1 MKITILN
8 GNPNADSVAF
18 ENHLREFSHHLE
30 LHHYTVNVFNL
41 REMDIKY
48 CIGCFSCWVKT
59 PGKCIT
65 KDDSDDICRVY
76 INSDLVLFAS
86 PVIMGFTSALLKKT
100 HEKLLPLVHPYL
112 EFVQNEVRHLARYEK
127 YPLMALLLEKGN
139 DTDEEDINIISDI
152 YRRDA
157 INFKTQFCFTK
168 LTSDPVEEVPNE
180 IDSI

>member
-8 GNPNADSVAF
+8 GNPYADHVAF
-18 ENHLREFSHHLE
+18 DNYLRDLSQHLE
-30 LHHYTVNVFNL
+30 LHHHTVNVFNL
-41 REMDIKY
+41 REMDIKH

-65 KDDSDDICRVY
+65 KDNSDGICRAY
-76 INSDLVLFAS
+76 INSDLILFAS

-112 EFVQNEVRHLARYEK
+112 EFVQTEVRHLSRYEK
-127 YPLMALLLEKGN
+127 YPLTALLLEKGN
-139 DTDEEDINIISDI
+139 DTDEEDIKIISDI

-157 INFKTQFCFTK
+157 VNFKTQFCFTK
-168 LTSDPVEEVPNE
+168 LIGDPLVEVADE
-180 IDSI
+180 IDGV